1 MRITESQ
8 FADDAAVYESTR
20 VAFEKAMSEFVQTA
34 SEWGVTVSIQKTK
47 GMITGRQLTA
57 RDNMPVELDSGSTDI
72 VQDFTYLGSN
82 ITSDGEAKNEVK
94 IRISKAARAFGCLQ
108 KSIFQDHRLSVETK
122 RRVYEAAVLSVLLY
136 GAETWSIKAES
147 VRRLSGFHNRCIRTI
162 MGVTK
167 QRQWREHISSRQLAA
182 DFGME
187 ETMAEILMKHRLR
200 WLGHLA
206 RMESHRMPKQLLFG
220 ELQKKRPSHGTK
232 RRWRDVAAAD
242 IKSVN
247 AGAEWYDL
255 AQDRNAWA
263 AVCREGI
270 ASSVDQHRYGTCAA
284 NLSRFNRAGN
294 YPCPCGRSFR
304 HQGDRTRHSC
314 FCVSADACR
323 SGLQQYGT
331 VRPHRCMHTRVESLD
346 LHVHLCCDS
355 SHIHV

>member
-1 MRITESQ
+1 M
-8 FADDAAVYESTR
+8 
-20 VAFEKAMSEFVQTA
+20 
-34 SEWGVTVSIQKTK
+34 
-47 GMITGRQLTA
+47 
-57 RDNMPVELDSGSTDI
+57 
-72 VQDFTYLGSN
+72 
-82 ITSDGEAKNEVK
+82 
-94 IRISKAARAFGCLQ
+94 
-108 KSIFQDHRLSVETK
+108 ETK

-187 ETMAEILMKHRLR
+187 KKMAETLMKHRLH

-270 ASSVDQHRYGTCAA
+270 ASSVDQH
-284 NLSRFNRAGN
+284 SIW
-294 YPCPCGRSFR
+294 
-304 HQGDRTRHSC
+304 
-314 FCVSADACR
+314 
-323 SGLQQYGT
+323 
-331 VRPHRCMHTRVESLD
+331 D
-346 LHVHLCCDS
+346 LCS
-355 SHIHV
+355 